1 MNKLIVALCLTFV
14 FTGSAVAQQLGLKL
28 KSQAA
33 LIMDA
38 QQERILFHKNPDK
51 VMPIASITK
60 LMTAI
65 VVLDAQLPLD
75 EEIIIEEADVDI
87 LKNTRSRLR
96 VGSSLT
102 REEMLRLAL
111 MSSENRAAAA
121 LGRDYPG
128 GISAFVDAM
137 NRKAFELGMGSSYF
151 VDSTGLNSANVSTA
165 RDLAKLVHAAYDYE
179 IIREFS
185 TTAKHAVVFEDED
198 HSVQF
203 VNSNNLVRSG
213 NWDIGVSKT
222 GFLSEAGRCLVM
234 QANITGK
241 PVIIVLLDSLG
252 RILVWEMQTGSK
264 NGWRWVLRVKF
275 VADRTLDPQVQRLAD
290 RECATGLNIAP
301 GALELSR
308 WSRRMNH
315 WLGKETA

>member
-75 EEIIIEEADVDI
+75 EEIFIEAADVDI

-96 VGSSLT
+96 VGTSLT

-111 MSSENRAAAA
+111 MSSENRAAAT
-121 LGRDYPG
+121 LGRNDPG
-128 GISAFVDAM
+128 G
-137 NRKAFELGMGSSYF
+137 
-151 VDSTGLNSANVSTA
+151 T
-165 RDLAKLVHAAYDYE
+165 
-179 IIREFS
+179 
-185 TTAKHAVVFEDED
+185 
-198 HSVQF
+198 
-203 VNSNNLVRSG
+203 
-213 NWDIGVSKT
+213 
-222 GFLSEAGRCLVM
+222 
-234 QANITGK
+234 
-241 PVIIVLLDSLG
+241 
-252 RILVWEMQTGSK
+252 
-264 NGWRWVLRVKF
+264 
-275 VADRTLDPQVQRLAD
+275 RT
-290 RECATGLNIAP
+290 
-301 GALELSR
+301 
-308 WSRRMNH
+308 
-315 WLGKETA
+315 